1 MFCKNCGSQL
11 IDGALFCANCGAKIT
26 FDEAV
31 PSSDDSGSSSS
42 DPSEATNASG
52 TDGAYNDSNASGS
65 AGAYSNSTASGT
77 TETSGNSTASG
88 ESTTSDAT
96 ASGTDGAY
104 NDSNASDAA
113 GAYSNSNASG
123 ATGTNSNSTASGGF
137 YQNNQQNY
145 NNAYQNNYTGGA
157 PYSNGQ
163 PPYNNSVSY
172 HTIARYVSAGFAVIF
187 AWFFLKNFGSGIRGF
202 FASIFSMFHSM
213 DFGFTFPVAG
223 FFHSIFTIILAACY
237 AGLALFMFES
247 YRTFDREH
255 AKNLCL
261 SVTATGIITI
271 LVALIRM
278 LFTVSTFFGFF
289 INYLPFVWALIFVG
303 GAIACLYIFAH
314 LDGGIQL
321 SGGPI
326 LDEIKLAATTEINE
340 LQKFFQS
347 LTAKPGMSADATG
360 YNGSNYQNANGGMNN
375 NMNDA
380 SNSYNN
386 PNGNPNGAPYGNP
399 NGAPYG
405 NPNGAPYGN
414 PNGAPYG
421 NPNGAPYGNPNGAPY
436 GNPGMPPQ
444 RLRTDYSLLAY
455 ILLGMVTCGI
465 YPLYVIHCIARDMNI
480 TGDGDGEH
488 TNGLLMLILLSTI
501 TCGIYGWIYW
511 YKFGNRQAHTA
522 PRYGMTFQE
531 NGTTV
536 LLWMVLGSMLFGVGP
551 FIAMYILLR
560 NTNALNA
567 AYNQRNGFYY

>member
-26 FDEAV
+26 FDDAV
-31 PSSDDSGSSSS
+31 PSSDASGVSEISGDSAASDAAASSS
-42 DPSEATNASG
+42 DSVSSDTATSSG
-52 TDGAYNDSNASGS
+52 D
-65 AGAYSNSTASGT
+65 
-77 TETSGNSTASG
+77 
-88 ESTTSDAT
+88 STTSDAT

-104 NDSNASDAA
+104 N
-113 GAYSNSNASG
+113 NSNASG
-123 ATGTNSNSTASGGF
+123 AAGAYSDSNASEAAGANSNSNASEAAGSYSNSTASGGS

-172 HTIARYVSAGFAVIF
+172 HTIARYVSAGFAVVF

-202 FASIFSMFHSM
+202 FASIFNMFRFM

-247 YRTFDREH
+247 YRSFDREH

-326 LDEIKLAATTEINE
+326 LDEIKVAATTEINE

-347 LTAKPGMSADATG
+347 LTAKPGMSAGATG

-421 NPNGAPYGNPNGAPY
+421 STNGAPY

-465 YPLYVIHCIARDMNI
+465 YPLYIIHCIAQDMNI

-522 PRYGMTFQE
+522 PRYGMAFQE

>member
-26 FDEAV
+26 FDDAV
-31 PSSDDSGSSSS
+31 PSSDASGVSEVSGDSAASDATASSS
-42 DPSEATNASG
+42 DSVSSDTAAS
-52 TDGAYNDSNASGS
+52 SGD
-65 AGAYSNSTASGT
+65 
-77 TETSGNSTASG
+77 
-88 ESTTSDAT
+88 STTSDAT

-104 NDSNASDAA
+104 NDSNASGSAGTYSNSNSSEAA
-113 GAYSNSNASG
+113 GAYSNSNASEAAG
-123 ATGTNSNSTASGGF
+123 SNSNSTASGGF

-145 NNAYQNNYTGGA
+145 NNAYQNNYTGSA

-172 HTIARYVSAGFAVIF
+172 HTIARYVSAGFAVVF

-202 FASIFSMFHSM
+202 FASIFNMFRFM

-247 YRTFDREH
+247 YRSFDREH

-326 LDEIKLAATTEINE
+326 LDEIKVAATTEINE
-340 LQKFFQS
+340 LQRFFQS

-386 PNGNPNGAPYGNP
+386 PNSNPNGAPYGNP

-405 NPNGAPYGN
+405 NQ
-414 PNGAPYG
+414 NGAPYG